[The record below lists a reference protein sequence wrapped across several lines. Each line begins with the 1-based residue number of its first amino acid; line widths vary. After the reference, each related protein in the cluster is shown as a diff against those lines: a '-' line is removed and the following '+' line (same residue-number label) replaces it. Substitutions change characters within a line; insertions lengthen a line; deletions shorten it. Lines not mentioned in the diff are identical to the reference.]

1 MKFDIT
7 PQFSLLKKKKK
18 RALELPVFEPEFG
31 DNLFHLVH
39 LCL

>member
-7 PQFSLLKKKKK
+7 PQFSLLKKKK